1 MKKYN
6 SLTVKELLDLEDG
19 YYNLM
24 SPVPYVIGDD
34 GGDSVECQLK
44 YVDET
49 NDVYTIRITPSETVA
64 QLTVGNKYHVKL
76 RFSSGFIAEKT
87 LECIKLD
94 GSPVI
99 LFDAD
104 MFDNLYTD
112 DPNTHPSG
120 IGVEDG
126 MLFGILSLTTPQDEN
141 KAKYGDSVVIT
152 ITEPANVGEINGIIR
167 IITDVAPSGVTKII
181 TTMSDNLSCFVENV
195 LQDGDVLSVIA
206 TDKDAG
212 EGDGDEGEKFMVYLA
227 GDGSV
232 DTTKTGMSGVDVYNE
247 LIKHDDGNK
256 KIKNCVI
263 IFDDGTELTEGLV
276 NTMQVHVDGQIKEQ
290 RVPLFPINGTK
301 WWQIGEDGYG
311 SIEYR
316 SA

>member
-24 SPVPYVIGDD
+24 SPIPYVIGDD

-44 YVDET
+44 YVDEHPNNIGIAT
-49 NDVYTIRITPSETVA
+49 SKTVA
-64 QLTVGNKYHVKL
+64 QLTIGNKYHVKL
-76 RFSSGFIAEKT
+76 LFSSGFIAEKT

-94 GSPVI
+94 GSPII

-112 DPNTHPSG
+112 DPKTHPSG

-152 ITEPANVGEINGIIR
+152 ITEPAKVAEINGIIR

-212 EGDGDEGEKFMVYLA
+212 EGDGDEGEKFKVYLA

-247 LIKHDDGNK
+247 LIKHSDGNGI
-256 KIKNCVI
+256 IKNCVI
-263 IFDDGTELTEGLV
+263 FDLVGVEMTEGFV
-276 NTMQVHVDGQIKEQ
+276 DTRQVHVDEIWEEQ
-290 RVPLFPINGTK
+290 RVPSFQYYDGQRWLIYMDGNTK
-301 WWQIGEDGYG
+301 IV
-311 SIEYR
+311 SVN
-316 SA
+316 